1 MELSDKDLEN
11 VRAGSFSSEVGKEMF
26 KKVEHSPEYTD
37 DMLKKIE
44 HSPEY
49 TDDMLKKVEHS
60 PEYTDDMLKKVVT
73 GVPREEA
80 IKNLEG
86 LKNSLV
92 DANNKGFG
100 RH

>member
-11 VRAGSFSSEVGKEMF
+11 VRAGNFSSEVGKEMF

-49 TDDMLKKVEHS
+49 TDDMLKKV
-60 PEYTDDMLKKVVT
+60 VT

-92 DANNKGFG
+92 DTNNKGFG

>member
-49 TDDMLKKVEHS
+49 TDDMLKKV
-60 PEYTDDMLKKVVT
+60 VT